1 MTTALVT
8 GASSG
13 IGAAT
18 ARALSAAG
26 HVVIAA
32 ARRREALE
40 ELCASLAGPSLAV
53 VMDITDPASVAHG
66 LEEARAFAE
75 PHGGIEWLVNN
86 AGAAESAPVGRGDDA
101 LAARMLE
108 VNYHGARRLTEA
120 LAPAMIQRGSGA
132 VVNVASSAGL
142 TGYAYVSAYCA
153 AKHAL
158 VGYSRA
164 AAAELEGKGV
174 RVSLVCPHYV
184 DTPMTDASAGR
195 LAEVTGKSTEELR
208 AFFAS
213 ENPGGRLVTAG
224 EVAGAIQG
232 LLTEGAN
239 GSLVELDGSGDV
251 PDGE

>member
-1 MTTALVT
+1 V
-8 GASSG
+8 
-13 IGAAT
+13 
-18 ARALSAAG
+18 
-26 HVVIAA
+26 
-32 ARRREALE
+32 
-40 ELCASLAGPSLAV
+40 ELCESLSGPSLAV
-53 VMDITDPASVAHG
+53 VMDITDPASISSA

-75 PHGGIEWLVNN
+75 AHGGIEWLVNN
-86 AGAAESAPVGRGDDA
+86 AGAAESAPLGRGDDA
-101 LAARMLE
+101 LAERMLE

-120 LAPAMIQRGSGA
+120 LAPAMVEGGAGA

-142 TGYAYVSAYCA
+142 AGYAYVSHYCA

-164 AAAELEGKGV
+164 VAAEVEGKGV

-184 DTPMTDASAGR
+184 DTPMTEASADS
-195 LAEVTGKSTEELR
+195 LAQKTGKSTEELR

-224 EVAGAIQG
+224 EVAGAILG

-239 GSLVELDGSGDV
+239 GSLVELDGSGDA
-251 PDGE
+251 PEGE

>member
-32 ARRREALE
+32 ARRRDALV
-40 ELCASLAGPSLAV
+40 ELCESLSGPSLAL
-53 VMDITDPASVAHG
+53 VMDITDPASISSA

-75 PHGGIEWLVNN
+75 AHGGIGWLVNN
-86 AGAAESAPVGRGDDA
+86 AGTAESAPLERGDDA
-101 LAARMLE
+101 LAERMLE

-120 LAPAMIQRGSGA
+120 LAPAMVAGGSGA

-142 TGYAYVSAYCA
+142 AGYAYVSHYCA

-164 AAAELEGKGV
+164 VASEVEGKGV

-184 DTPMTDASAGR
+184 DTPMTDASADS
-195 LAEVTGKSTEELR
+195 LAEKTGKSREELR

-213 ENPGGRLVTAG
+213 ENPGGRLVTAE
-224 EVAGAIQG
+224 EVAEAILG

-239 GSLVELDGSGDV
+239 GSLVELDGSGDA
-251 PDGE
+251 PKGE

>member
-32 ARRREALE
+32 ARRLEALE
-40 ELCASLAGPSLAV
+40 ELCASLDGPALAV
-53 VMDITDPASVAHG
+53 AMDVTDPASVTRG
-66 LEEARAFAE
+66 LEEARPFAE
-75 PHGGIEWLVNN
+75 AHGGISWLVNN
-86 AGAAESAPVGRGDDA
+86 AGAAESAPVGKTDDA
-101 LAARMLE
+101 LTERMLE
-108 VNYHGARRLTEA
+108 VNFHGARRLTEA
-120 LAPAMIQRGSGA
+120 LAPVMVEAGGGA

-142 TGYAYVSAYCA
+142 HGYAYVTAYCA

-164 AAAELEGKGV
+164 AAAELGEKGV
-174 RVSLVCPHYV
+174 RISLVCPHYV
-184 DTPMTDASAGR
+184 DTPMTDASAQR
-195 LAEVTGKSTEELR
+195 LAEKTGKSEEELR

-213 ENPGGRLVTAG
+213 QNPGGRLVTAG
-224 EVAGAIQG
+224 EVAGTILE
-232 LLTEGAN
+232 LLSEGES
-239 GSLVELDGSGDV
+239 GSLVELDGSGDL
-251 PDGE
+251 PGGE

>member
-32 ARRREALE
+32 ARRRDALV
-40 ELCASLAGPSLAV
+40 ELCESLSGPSLAL
-53 VMDITDPASVAHG
+53 VMDITDPASISSA

-75 PHGGIEWLVNN
+75 AHGGIGWLVNN
-86 AGAAESAPVGRGDDA
+86 AGTAESAPLERGDDA
-101 LAARMLE
+101 LAERMLE

-120 LAPAMIQRGSGA
+120 LAPAMVAGGSGA

-142 TGYAYVSAYCA
+142 AGYAYVSHYCA

-164 AAAELEGKGV
+164 VASEVEGKGV

-184 DTPMTDASAGR
+184 DTPMTDASADS
-195 LAEVTGKSTEELR
+195 LALKTGKSREELR

-213 ENPGGRLVTAG
+213 ENPGGRLVTAE
-224 EVAGAIQG
+224 EVAEAILG

-239 GSLVELDGSGDV
+239 GSLVELDGSGDA
-251 PDGE
+251 PKGE

>member
-32 ARRREALE
+32 ARRREALV
-40 ELCASLAGPSLAV
+40 ELCESFSGPSLAV
-53 VMDITDPASVAHG
+53 VLDVTDPASISSA

-75 PHGGIEWLVNN
+75 AHGGIGWLVNN
-86 AGAAESAPVGRGDDA
+86 AGTAESAPLERGDDA
-101 LAARMLE
+101 LAERMLE

-120 LAPAMIQRGSGA
+120 LAPAMVAGGSGA

-142 TGYAYVSAYCA
+142 AGYAYVSHYCA

-164 AAAELEGKGV
+164 VASEVEGKGV

-184 DTPMTDASAGR
+184 DTPMTDASADS
-195 LAEVTGKSTEELR
+195 LALKTGKSREELR

-213 ENPGGRLVTAG
+213 ENPGGRLVTAE
-224 EVAGAIQG
+224 EVAEAILG

-239 GSLVELDGSGDV
+239 GSLVELDGSGDA
-251 PDGE
+251 PKGE